1 MTKDV
6 LITISGI
13 HKIDGDVNTPIETVT
28 PGEYYFRN
36 GKHYILYD
44 EVQEGVQGVTKCMIK
59 IGEDMVDLTKK
70 GTAGVHMNFQKNK
83 KTRTSYQTP
92 YGSLMLGF
100 DSRMIRIIEAEDS
113 LHLQLE
119 YDLEVEEEH
128 LAECTLTMKIKS
140 KGMTESG
147 MSERKTEE

>member
-13 HKIDGDVNTPIETVT
+13 QTIDGEVNDPIETVT

-44 EVQEGVQGVTKCMIK
+44 EVQEGVPGVTKCMNQDRRRC
-59 IGEDMVDLTKK
+59 GRSLQK
-70 GTAGVHMNFQKNK
+70 GKCGVHMSFQKDK

-92 YGSLMLGF
+92 YGSMMLGF
-100 DSRMIRIIEAEDS
+100 DSRTIRLMETEDM
-113 LHLQLE
+113 LHLKLE
-119 YDLEVEEEH
+119 YDMEVEEEH
-128 LAECTLTMKIKS
+128 LAECTLTMKVKS
-140 KGMTESG
+140 KGTKGIEG
-147 MSERKTEE
+147 NDR

>member
-1 MTKDV
+1 MKKDV
-6 LITISGI
+6 LITISGVQT
-13 HKIDGDVNTPIETVT
+13 IDGEVNDPVETVT

-59 IGEDMVDLTKK
+59 IGEDTVDLSKK
-70 GTAGVHMNFQKNK
+70 GAAGVHMSFQKDK

-92 YGSLMLGF
+92 YGSMMLGF
-100 DSRMIRIIEAEDS
+100 DSRTIRVMETEDM
-113 LHLQLE
+113 LHVKLE
-119 YDLEVEEEH
+119 YDMEVEEEH

-140 KGMTESG
+140 KGMN
-147 MSERKTEE
+147 ERKEKGE

>member
-6 LITISGI
+6 LITICGI
-13 HKIDGDVNTPIETVT
+13 QKRDGETDEPIETVT

-36 GKHYILYD
+36 GKHYILYE
-44 EVQEGVQGVTKCMIK
+44 EVQEGIAEVTKCMIK
-59 IGEDMVDLTKK
+59 IGDDSVDLSKK
-70 GTAGVHMNFQKNK
+70 GASGVHMIFQRDK

-100 DSRMIRIIEAEDS
+100 DSKMIRVLESEDMI
-113 LHLQLE
+113 HLNLE

-128 LAECTLTMKIKS
+128 LAECSLTLKVHAK
-140 KGMTESG
+140 EP
-147 MSERKTEE
+147 R